1 MTSCIINNG
10 TLSASF
16 EINRGVRQG
25 DPLSPYLFIIAVELL
40 AVSIRSCSEIN
51 GIKIDLKEFK
61 MVQYADDLT
70 AFVSDISSAQCLFKL
85 LDRFE
90 KCSGLKV
97 NYTKTEAMWIGSSRN
112 NTETPLALKWRKTV
126 KALGVHFSY
135 NNEESMQKNFYDK
148 LRGIKSQIRLWSW
161 RGLSLFGKVT
171 IIKTLLLPKVL
182 YVSTILPPPSE
193 FLKAFQTIIYNFLW
207 KGPDKIARTATI
219 NDYEYGGLKLTDLTT
234 SIMSLRITWIGR
246 FLSDNFYP
254 WKAYLLHLLKPFGG
268 KFFLHCDFNIDDYNI
283 FPIFY
288 KEMLHWWSDF
298 RSRFDSVSPHE
309 TIIWNNHKIRVN
321 GKPIFYNNYN
331 SANIVLL
338 SDLKFDLNNT
348 ESFNLAKRNGLKDSN
363 FLTWTGVRCAV
374 PSHLRIRSCEV
385 NKDHVRSLQFKIGDK
400 IFDPAF
406 CKSKDFYGLL
416 ISCKSTES
424 RGFTKL
430 KSKFSIDD
438 VETKKAFSLI
448 RTCICE
454 TYVQC
459 FQFKILNDI
468 LFTNSRLVK
477 IGLIQSDLCTFC
489 NIGVETVDHLFF
501 YCVYSRVFW
510 DEFESYWFAIAKEQ
524 RKLELKTILLGVTDT
539 KCPLFNYLIVLGKLH
554 LWNCRRNKRL
564 PFFPSYKELVKRKY
578 KIECYIAA
586 KYNNGKMLEAKWKP
600 LRDCNWLGI

>member
-51 GIKIDLKEFK
+51 GIKIDSKEFK

-112 NTETPLALKWRKTV
+112 NTETPLALKWRETV

-135 NNEESMQKNFYDK
+135 NNEETMQKNFYDK

-193 FLKAFQTIIYNFLW
+193 FLKAFQTVIYNFLW

-234 SIMSLRITWIGR
+234 PIMSLRITWIGR

-298 RSRFDSVSPHE
+298 RSRFDPVSPHE

-338 SDLKFDLNNT
+338 SDLKYDLNNT

-374 PSHLRIRSCEV
+374 PSHLRIRSHEV

-468 LFTNSRLVK
+468 LFTNSRLAK

-539 KCPLFNYLIVLGKLH
+539 KCPMFNYLIVLGKLH

-564 PFFPSYKELVKRKY
+564 PLFPSYKELVKRKY